1 MEYRVLVSDAVHEE
15 GLARFAAR
23 AGFRVDVHVGVDP
36 EALKDL
42 IGSYHALV
50 IRSGTKVTEDILDS
64 ARDLKVVG
72 RAGSG
77 VDNVD
82 VAAATRRGIVVM
94 NTPGG
99 NSMSTAEHTLA
110 MIMAAHRHIPQATA
124 SMKMGKW
131 EKKKFQGREMSGK
144 TLGVVGLGRIG
155 GLVSMR
161 ARRGLKLDVIGYDPA
176 TTAQA
181 ASQIGV
187 KLVPLE
193 ELFARADI
201 ITVHTPL
208 STETRGLVG
217 ERAFNMMKDGV
228 IIINCARGGIV
239 DEAALLGALESGKVA
254 AAALD
259 DFTSGPPGPSPLI
272 AHPRVIATP
281 HLGASTREAQIDV
294 AVQIAEQI
302 IDYLE
307 KGIIRN
313 AVNVHPLD
321 SGQAARLGPY
331 LDLAKRLAQFLG
343 KLTPEGMI
351 EMEVEYRGEIAAW
364 DIKPLTNAALVGL
377 LSRYEGT
384 EVNEVNAPVIARERG
399 IRVLETT
406 AAETAR
412 YGPSLVIRIRCA
424 DGTCSSV
431 QGALIE
437 RVGYEP
443 RIIGIDHF
451 VTEAVPAGTMLIV
464 TNRDIPGM
472 IAGVSGTLAGSGI
485 NIAQMNLSR
494 ESVGGKALS
503 IINLDSPAEEV
514 TLNAIRNIDGI
525 LSVKQVVLDQ

>member
-1 MEYRVLVSDAVHEE
+1 MEYRILVLDNVHEDGINRLVARPGFQVDVRAGLTSDALKET
-15 GLARFAAR
+15 
-23 AGFRVDVHVGVDP
+23 VGH
-36 EALKDL
+36 
-42 IGSYHALV
+42 YQALV
-50 IRSGTKVTEDILDS
+50 IRSTTRVTEDIIDS
-64 ARDLKVVG
+64 ARNLKVIG
-72 RAGSG
+72 RAGTG

-99 NSMSTAEHTLA
+99 NAMSTAEHTLA
-110 MIMAAHRHIPQATA
+110 MIMAAHRHIPLATE

-131 EKKKFQGREMSGK
+131 EKKKFQGREMAGR
-144 TLGVVGLGRIG
+144 TLGVIGLGRIG
-155 GLVSMR
+155 SLVGMR
-161 ARRGLKLDVIGYDPA
+161 ARRGLKLDVIGHDPA
-176 TTAQA
+176 TTTQA
-181 ASQIGV
+181 ASQLGV
-187 KLVPLE
+187 RLVSLD
-193 ELFARADI
+193 ELFTRADI

-208 STETRGLVG
+208 SSETQGLVG
-217 ERAFNMMKDGV
+217 DRAFEMMKDGV
-228 IIINCARGGIV
+228 IIVNCARGGIV
-239 DEAALLGALESGKVA
+239 DETALLKALESGKVA

-259 DFTSGPPGPSPLI
+259 DFASIPPGASPLV

-307 KGIIRN
+307 RGVIRN
-313 AVNVHPLD
+313 AVNVPAID
-321 SGQAARLGPY
+321 SGQMARLGPY
-331 LDLAKRLAQFLG
+331 LDLARRLAEFLG
-343 KLTPEGMI
+343 RLTPEGMI
-351 EMEVEYRGEIAAW
+351 EMEVETRGDVAAW

-384 EVNEVNAPVIARERG
+384 ELNEVNAPVIAQERG

-406 AAETAR
+406 APETAR
-412 YGPSLVIRIRCA
+412 NGPSLVIRTRCA
-424 DGTCSSV
+424 DGTSLSV

-451 VTEAVPAGTMLIV
+451 VTEAVPAGPMLIV

-472 IAGVSGTLAGSGI
+472 IAGVSGALARSGI

-494 ESVGGKALS
+494 ESIGGKAIS
-503 IINLDSPAEEV
+503 ILNLDSPADEE
-514 TLNAIRNIDGI
+514 TLNAIRGIDGI